1 MEDELKQKLFR
12 NTKSGW
18 ENTTE
23 EQRKDIEEVSKKY
36 MDFLNKAKIEREF
49 ITNAK
54 KLADENGY
62 KDIMELETLK
72 PGDKI

>member
-23 EQRKDIEEVSKKY
+23 EQRKDIEEVSKNIL
-36 MDFLNKAKIEREF
+36 DFLNKAKIEREF

-54 KLADENGY
+54 KLADENV
-62 KDIMELETLK
+62 I
-72 PGDKI
+72 KILWNWKL